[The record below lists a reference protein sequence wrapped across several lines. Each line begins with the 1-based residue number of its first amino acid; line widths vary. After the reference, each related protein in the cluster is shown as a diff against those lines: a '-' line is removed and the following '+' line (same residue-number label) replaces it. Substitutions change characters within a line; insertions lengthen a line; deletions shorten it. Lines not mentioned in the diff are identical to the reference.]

1 MSDNVEA
8 GVPGLTP
15 VEAYRL
21 GEYLIVRFEDTY
33 AVYQVQG
40 RQERKLRWHTS
51 RSSRDEAVEWIS
63 QQPEPS
69 A

>member
-1 MSDNVEA
+1 MTDSAERD
-8 GVPGLTP
+8 VPGLKE
-15 VEAYRL
+15 VCAYRL
-21 GEYLIVRFEDTY
+21 GEYLIVEFANSH

-40 RQERKLRWHTS
+40 WQDRKLRWHTS
-51 RSSRDEAVEWIS
+51 RPSLDEAVEWIS